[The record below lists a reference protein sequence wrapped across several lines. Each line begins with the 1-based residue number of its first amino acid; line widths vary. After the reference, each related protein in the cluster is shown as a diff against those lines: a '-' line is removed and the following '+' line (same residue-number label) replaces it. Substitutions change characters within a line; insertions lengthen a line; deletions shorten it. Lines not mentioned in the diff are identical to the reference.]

1 MKTSR
6 ARRFPQ
12 VLIHVAALLPLLW
25 LAAEGLIKGW
35 GFNPVQ
41 TLEHRTGDWALILL
55 LASLACTPLRTL
67 SGWSGFTRWRRPLG
81 IYAFVYAALHLLVFL
96 ILDYGLVWGQILELL
111 LNKLY
116 LWLGLAA
123 FLILIALAV
132 TSTNAAQ
139 RKMKRSWNR
148 LHALVYP
155 LAILVILHYALS
167 LKGDLFRL
175 SGQIFWPLVAL
186 GVWILLM
193 ILRLPS
199 LRRWISHLRQK

>member
-1 MKTSR
+1 LSAQSK
-6 ARRFPQ
+6 RRSPQ
-12 VLIHVAALLPLLW
+12 ALIHVAALLPLLW
-25 LAAEGLIKGW
+25 LAAEGLINGW

-55 LASLACTPLRTL
+55 LASLTCTPLRTL
-67 SGWSGFTRWRRPLG
+67 TGWSGFTRFRRPLG
-81 IYAFVYAALHLLVFL
+81 VYAFGYATLHLLVFL
-96 ILDYGLVWGQILELL
+96 ILDYGLEWAQILDLL

-132 TSTNAAQ
+132 TSTTTAQ
-139 RKMKRSWNR
+139 RKMKKNWNR
-148 LHALVYP
+148 LHSLVYP
-155 LAILVILHYALS
+155 LAILVILHFTLS

-193 ILRLPS
+193 ALRLPA
-199 LRRWISHLRQK
+199 LRKWISRVRQG